1 MPDDPPSVSAD
12 TAALVLLAVLG
23 LALFMP
29 SLAFLP
35 IRGDDHHQ
43 LAAVLALKN
52 PLPVFYG
59 SFWGGY
65 PYYRPLHT
73 LLLWLGARVFGV
85 TWWPHQLLSMM
96 LHLLNAGLLYRILA
110 GFPRSRRRARRLAFL
125 VSALYLA
132 SIHTMETAVW
142 VAARTDL
149 LVGACL
155 LAYLLHAVRRR
166 AAGLEPD
173 VRVVAALCVLALLGK
188 ESGVLVPLLAAGEA
202 IRFRRPRDSRW
213 PVLAAALAILF
224 AYAAFRV
231 VTLGTFAA
239 DTLYE
244 ERPIL
249 LFGGRDLTEVPVG
262 LRAAGYGETVVKHV
276 VALALPVFNNQ
287 GLFLS
292 PARLVLLSPLWLLTP
307 ALLVLA
313 WVRPLTTL
321 QRQGL
326 AILSL
331 SALVHSS
338 FFAGYLLFLG
348 QIGLCL
354 LIGGGRPRRGRAA
367 EVICAVLVLTNV
379 FFVGRFES
387 DRLAGQR
394 AELVR
399 WTYEGVPADADP
411 DLAEALMRRY

>member
-1 MPDDPPSVSAD
+1 MPADPPSVSED
-12 TAALVLLAVLG
+12 TAVLVLLAVLG
-23 LALFMP
+23 LALFVT

-35 IRGDDHHQ
+35 IRGDDHRQ
-43 LAAVLALKN
+43 LAAVLATEN
-52 PLPVFYG
+52 PLPVLYG
-59 SFWGGY
+59 SFWGEY

-73 LLLWLGARVFGV
+73 LLLWLGARVFDV
-85 TWWPHQLLSMM
+85 TWWPHQLLSVV

-110 GFPRSRRRARRLAFL
+110 RTGRGRRLAFL
-125 VSALYLA
+125 ASALYLA

-149 LVGACL
+149 IVGACL
-155 LAYLLHAVRRR
+155 LAYLLHTERRR
-166 AAGLEPD
+166 AAGLDPD
-173 VRVVAALCVLALLGK
+173 VRVVAALSVVALLGK
-188 ESGVLVPLLAAGEA
+188 ESGVVVPLLAAGGA
-202 IRFRRPRDSRW
+202 IRLRRPRDSRW
-213 PVLAAALAILF
+213 PVLLAALSILF

-231 VTLGTFAA
+231 MIFGTFAA
-239 DTLYE
+239 DTQYE

-249 LFGGRDLTEVPVG
+249 LFGGRDLTDVPVG
-262 LRAAGYGETVVKHV
+262 LRAAGYGETVVKHA
-276 VALALPVFNNQ
+276 VALVLPVFNNQ

-292 PARLVLLSPLWLLTP
+292 PARLVLRSPLWLLTP
-307 ALLVLA
+307 VLLGLV
-313 WVRPLTTL
+313 WVRPLTTV

-326 AILSL
+326 AVLAL

-354 LIGGGRPRRGRAA
+354 LIGGGRPRRWRTVEAL
-367 EVICAVLVLTNV
+367 CAVLLLAHV

-394 AELVR
+394 AELAR

-411 DLAEALMRRY
+411 DLAAALMKR

>member
-1 MPDDPPSVSAD
+1 MAVAD
-12 TAALVLLAVLG
+12 RAAGSEDAAALALLAILG
-23 LALFMP
+23 LALFMT

-43 LAAVLALKN
+43 LAAVLAMEN

-59 SFWGGY
+59 SFWGEH

-73 LLLWLGARVFGV
+73 LLLWLGAQAFGV
-85 TWWPHQLLSMM
+85 RWWPHQLLSVV
-96 LHLLNAGLLYRILA
+96 LHLANAVLLYRILA
-110 GFPRSRRRARRLAFL
+110 GGGRSRRLAFL

-132 SIHTMETAVW
+132 SIHTMETAAW

-155 LAYLLHAVRRR
+155 LAYLLHAERRR

-173 VRVVAALCVLALLGK
+173 VRVVAVLSVLALLGK
-188 ESGVLVPLLAAGEA
+188 ESGVLVPLLAAGGA
-202 IRFRRPRDSRW
+202 FRLRRPRDSRW
-213 PVLAAALAILF
+213 PVLLAALTILF

-231 VTLGTFAA
+231 VIFGTFAA

-262 LRAAGYGETVVKHV
+262 FRAAGYAETAVKHA
-276 VALALPVFNNQ
+276 VALALPVFDNQ

-292 PARLVLLSPLWLLTP
+292 PARLVLRSPLWLLTP
-307 ALLVLA
+307 VLLALI
-313 WVRPLTTL
+313 WVRPLSTV

-326 AILSL
+326 AILAL

-354 LIGGGRPRRGRAA
+354 LIGGGRPRRGRTA
-367 EVICAVLVLTNV
+367 ETLCAVLLLTNV

-394 AELVR
+394 AELTR

-411 DLAEALMRRY
+411 ALAEALMRRY